1 MGSFFWHVT
10 RISWFSSDLLPSGLF
25 FTVDAIADSF
35 AVPHQ
40 QAGGTHHGYRK
51 NINVLHGLKPRVV
64 RHRFCA
70 VRSGNVDAIG
80 MVHICCSAGIC
91 ICGMH
96 VRTVDKCRHGG
107 IGENMPLVDILNCRL
122 ILTAIG
128 ESIGSFCGGFFV
140 PFLTSAFHATW
151 MYWLALSIIAV
162 CGLFVN
168 VSERKCR

>member
-1 MGSFFWHVT
+1 MP
-10 RISWFSSDLLPSGLF
+10 LL
-25 FTVDAIADSF
+25 DSF
-35 AVPHQ
+35 TVPHQ

-51 NINVLHGLKPRVV
+51 NINVLHGLKLGLYGIAFALFAAGTLTQSVWFIFAALLVFASAECTYAPLT
-64 RHRFCA
+64 
-70 VRSGNVDAIG
+70 NVA
-80 MVHICCSAGIC
+80 MVES
-91 ICGMH
+91 
-96 VRTVDKCRHGG
+96 
-107 IGENMPLVDILNCRL
+107 GENMPLVDILNCRL

>member
-1 MGSFFWHVT
+1 MSLVFHG
-10 RISWFSSDLLPSGLF
+10 FSSDLLPSGLF
-25 FTVDAIADSF
+25 FTVDAIA
-35 AVPHQ
+35 
-40 QAGGTHHGYRK
+40 G
-51 NINVLHGLKPRVV
+51 IVLQFPISRLVV
-64 RHRFCA
+64 RIMDTGKTSTYCMGLSLGLYGIAFVLFAAGTLMQSVWFIFAALLVFASAECTYA
-70 VRSGNVDAIG
+70 PLTNVA
-80 MVHICCSAGIC
+80 MVES
-91 ICGMH
+91 
-96 VRTVDKCRHGG
+96 
-107 IGENMPLVDILNCRL
+107 GENMPLVDILNCRL